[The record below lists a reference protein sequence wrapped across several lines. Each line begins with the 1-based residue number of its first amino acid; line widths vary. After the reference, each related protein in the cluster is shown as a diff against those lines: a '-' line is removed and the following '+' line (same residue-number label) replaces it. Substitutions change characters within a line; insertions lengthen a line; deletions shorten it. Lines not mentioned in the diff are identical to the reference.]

1 MEEGAVV
8 PGVAVVTEERD
19 TVRSEVPDPGETGK
33 KQPSPPGPPF
43 ALPVRLSPSS
53 LLPVLP
59 IG

>member
-33 KQPSPPGPPF
+33 KHPSPLGPPF
-43 ALPVRLSPSS
+43 PLQSPTGASHW
-53 LLPVLP
+53 LM
-59 IG
+59 